1 MVPLMVLEL
10 NLRMKPA
17 VAPSLV
23 FGPGFETP
31 NNKSW
36 LTSRPQA
43 RSAESEVLVPIS
55 STKTTDVS
63 DRSARSERKT
73 LQAALSATRLAPE
86 RPPHFVFDAEA
97 HPLKQPTDGGV
108 TQSLARHVLQEAASL
123 DHGSCRA
130 LLDILFEELL
140 RGLVRLRRPPRGS
153 RRARPAGGF
162 PGTHG
167 RTVGMILA

>member
-23 FGPGFETP
+23 FGPGFEAP

-36 LTSRPQA
+36 PTSRPQA

-73 LQAALSATRLAPE
+73 L
-86 RPPHFVFDAEA
+86 
-97 HPLKQPTDGGV
+97 
-108 TQSLARHVLQEAASL
+108 
-123 DHGSCRA
+123 
-130 LLDILFEELL
+130 
-140 RGLVRLRRPPRGS
+140 
-153 RRARPAGGF
+153 
-162 PGTHG
+162 
-167 RTVGMILA
+167 